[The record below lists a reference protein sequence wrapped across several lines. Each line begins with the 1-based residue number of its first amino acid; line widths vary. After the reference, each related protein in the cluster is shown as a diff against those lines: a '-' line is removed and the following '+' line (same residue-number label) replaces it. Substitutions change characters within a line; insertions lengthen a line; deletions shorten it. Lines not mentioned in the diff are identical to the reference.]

1 MFFDPVHRRIFDT
14 IQKKLE
20 SGAEYLDP
28 TTLQGYLQEPLA
40 NGLVPAEYVRGLY
53 AQQVSPKQAKAYASE
68 IRNQYFKRELISIGE
83 GMAIAAREAAP
94 HEPAENLITRF
105 ENAIAELK
113 PQANGHSIFGTMR
126 TAGLGAFKHAEISYK
141 AAGIPDG
148 VVGRSTG
155 FPVLDDAIGG
165 LQSPDLVVI
174 GGRPGMGKCQDVDS
188 PVLLASGEWV
198 RMGDLKFG
206 DQLASIDGRPSMVAG
221 IYPQGVKQ
229 NFRITFSDGRSATC
243 SGDHLWQISYRDWD
257 EPRVMTADD
266 LRTKLQASRYKNR
279 LYVPLVN
286 GSFGDERDLPIDPYL
301 LGALLGNGC
310 FRGGNSVRFSSV
322 DANTISQ
329 VVEALD
335 DEMKISV
342 AGNCDFR
349 LVKSH
354 RCTRDQS
361 ELRQKL
367 EDLGLWGLGS
377 HEKFVPPVYLKAYRD
392 SRVRLLQGLMD
403 TDGWV
408 EKGGA
413 VRFLSTSRKMAEN
426 VVDLV
431 RSLGGLASIKP
442 KESFHTYKGERR
454 TAKTGYLVTIRHQNG
469 DEFFTLQRK
478 SSRAVRASNTVL
490 LNVVSVEPDGQAE
503 MQCIMVTHP
512 SRLYVTQDYVVTHN
526 TALATNIAVNV
537 AGQLAQGEGI
547 IAFVSLEMSKEQVAH
562 RVISD
567 KANVAG
573 WKFRRGKVDQND
585 MERYADAKYQID
597 SLPLHFVDKSGMNVG
612 EIRSSL
618 RHLQKEHGLVLVVVD
633 YIQIIAGMTD
643 KDSQYRYSLVTAA
656 VAALKQMA
664 KEFKVPVIALSQL
677 SRGVDARDDKRPNMS
692 DLKESGGIEQ
702 DADTIMLLYR
712 EEYYLRRQ
720 EPRKGTMQWE
730 KWRSK
735 LQPVEG
741 IAEVIVA
748 KNRHGPESTVLMG
761 FEASYTRF
769 VNDVPQRDERPDPDQ
784 EERRIRGVGKR
795 AADAMFY
802 LKDMIDI
809 EGIRIATGNLAKVQ
823 ERGIPYD
830 TWESRFRA
838 SLKMTDN
845 DVKRYLNSVVPELE
859 RADLI
864 KIRDHEG
871 QRYVWLTSKGEVWR

>member
-1 MFFDPVHRRIFDT
+1 MAYAATISSLPQFQPYNSDAEQLVLAAILRNNDLLPEIASVVDSSMFFDPVHRRIFDT

-20 SGAEYLDP
+20 SGADYLDP

-40 NGLVPAEYVRGLY
+40 NGLVPAEYVKGLY
-53 AQQVSPKQAKAYASE
+53 EQQVSPKQAKAYAGE

-94 HEPAENLITRF
+94 HEPAENLIARF

-126 TAGLGAFKHAEISYK
+126 TAGHGAFKNAEISYK

-174 GGRPGMGKCQDVDS
+174 GGRPGMGK
-188 PVLLASGEWV
+188 
-198 RMGDLKFG
+198 
-206 DQLASIDGRPSMVAG
+206 
-221 IYPQGVKQ
+221 
-229 NFRITFSDGRSATC
+229 
-243 SGDHLWQISYRDWD
+243 
-257 EPRVMTADD
+257 
-266 LRTKLQASRYKNR
+266 
-279 LYVPLVN
+279 
-286 GSFGDERDLPIDPYL
+286 
-301 LGALLGNGC
+301 
-310 FRGGNSVRFSSV
+310 
-322 DANTISQ
+322 
-329 VVEALD
+329 
-335 DEMKISV
+335 
-342 AGNCDFR
+342 
-349 LVKSH
+349 
-354 RCTRDQS
+354 
-361 ELRQKL
+361 
-367 EDLGLWGLGS
+367 
-377 HEKFVPPVYLKAYRD
+377 
-392 SRVRLLQGLMD
+392 
-403 TDGWV
+403 
-408 EKGGA
+408 
-413 VRFLSTSRKMAEN
+413 
-426 VVDLV
+426 
-431 RSLGGLASIKP
+431 
-442 KESFHTYKGERR
+442 
-454 TAKTGYLVTIRHQNG
+454 
-469 DEFFTLQRK
+469 
-478 SSRAVRASNTVL
+478 
-490 LNVVSVEPDGQAE
+490 
-503 MQCIMVTHP
+503 
-512 SRLYVTQDYVVTHN
+512 

-547 IAFVSLEMSKEQVAH
+547 VAFVSLEMSKEQVAH

-585 MERYADAKYQID
+585 MERYAAAKYDID
-597 SLPLHFVDKSGMNVG
+597 NLPLHFVDKSGMNVG

-618 RHLQKEHGLVLVVVD
+618 RQLQKEHGLVLVVVD
-633 YIQIIAGMTD
+633 YIQIIAGATD

-677 SRGVDARDDKRPNMS
+677 SRGVDARDDKRPSMS

-802 LKDMIDI
+802 LKDLIDVN
-809 EGIRIATGNLAKVQ
+809 GIRVQMDGLVKVQ
-823 ERGIPYD
+823 QRGVPLE
-830 TWESRFRA
+830 TWENRISQ
-838 SLKMTDN
+838 SLELTEN
-845 DVKRYLNSVVPELE
+845 DMKRYLNSVIPELE